1 MLQGDEA
8 GEITRREHVSLL
20 FAEDDFDLIEPTG
33 VRGQPIE
40 VDLKGQF

>member
-1 MLQGDEA
+1 MLQSDEA

-20 FAEDDFDLIEPTG
+20 FAEYDFDLIEPTG